1 MKRTVFFISD
11 GTGITAENLGHS
23 LLTQFEHVRFEII
36 TLPYINTIE
45 KAEMA
50 RNQINEFHATTH
62 QLPIVFATILN
73 PEIQHVLANSDGLYL
88 DFFGTFLGPLEAE
101 LKVKSSLEV
110 GRMHGVVDDKVY
122 MTRINAINFTLG
134 HDDGVNPQ
142 TYKNADIILVGV
154 SRSGKTPTCLY
165 LALQYGIFAA
175 NYPITEEDLISK
187 ELPKMLLPI
196 KGKLFGLTIDPERL
210 QLIRGERRPNSS
222 YASIEQCRKEVKE
235 VEKLFHQESIPY
247 LNATTRSIEEI
258 STTILANK
266 GIRRRIL

>member
-23 LLTQFEHVRFEII
+23 LLTQFEHVRFDIT
-36 TLPYINTIE
+36 TLPYINTVE
-45 KAEMA
+45 KAEA
-50 RNQINEFHATTH
+50 AKLRINEIHTNT
-62 QLPIVFATILN
+62 QQRPIVFATILD
-73 PEIQHVLANSDGLYL
+73 PQIQQILAESDSLYL
-88 DFFGTFLGPLEAE
+88 DFFGSFLGPLEAE
-101 LKVKSSLEV
+101 LNIKSSLRV
-110 GRMHGVVDDKVY
+110 GRMHGVVDYNVY
-122 MTRINAINFTLG
+122 MSRINAVNFTLG

-175 NYPITEEDLISK
+175 NYPITEEDLNSK
-187 ELPKMLLPI
+187 SLPKMLQPV
-196 KGKLFGLTIDPERL
+196 KEKLFGLTIDPERL
-210 QLIRGERRPNSS
+210 QLIRSERRPNSP
-222 YASIEQCRKEVKE
+222 YASMEQCRKEVKE
-235 VEKLFHQESIPY
+235 VEKLFHQETIPY